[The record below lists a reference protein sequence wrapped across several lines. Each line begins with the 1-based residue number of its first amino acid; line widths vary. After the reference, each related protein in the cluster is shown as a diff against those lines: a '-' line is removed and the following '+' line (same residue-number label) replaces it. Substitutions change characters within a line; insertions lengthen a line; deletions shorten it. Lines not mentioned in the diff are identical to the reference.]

1 MNSVLQSALAR
12 PPRLGAATLVGLL
25 VLASFASLLAGLPPG
40 SRLVMGSLGLGS
52 GVTAVALMGAAA
64 VLAARWPWVESLFG
78 GLDRVYEAHKWLGVW
93 ALVFASVHLVLQ
105 SGHEGWEVA
114 PILQLPR
121 PATRMVRQLS
131 FVAVM
136 VIVLLALNRSIPYR
150 VWRWWHK
157 LSGPLFLIV
166 VLHWLSFRSPIA
178 LASPAGAWLATVSA
192 LAVVAAAYKLL
203 LYPALAR
210 HAEYRLESVSSNET
224 AVYLQFVPTGKAI
237 PFVAGQ
243 FAFVAFKHDGLRE
256 PHPYTIASAAG
267 ADGRIAFMVRA
278 LGDYT
283 ARMVKQVQPGLLA
296 DVYAPFG
303 RFRRK
308 PDGRTEI
315 WIAGG
320 VGITPFLAWLQDP
333 VQAPSAPVTLFD
345 FTTPGREL
353 PDAIDLPALAQARGV
368 ELMEVTT
375 GPATPAFRERF
386 AAIVAQAGKEGVQV
400 NVCGPKGLLDAVR
413 SLMRQHGVDERNLR
427 HELFAFR

>member
-1 MNSVLQSALAR
+1 MESDGQSAR
-12 PPRLGAATLVGLL
+12 VHPFRVGASTLVPLL
-25 VLASFASLLAGLPPG
+25 VLASFGALLAGLPAG
-40 SRLVMGSLGLGS
+40 HRWVMGSLGLGAGIS
-52 GVTAVALMGAAA
+52 AVALMGAAA

-78 GLDRVYEAHKWLGVW
+78 GLDRVYEVHKWLGVW

-105 SGHEGWEVA
+105 SGHDGWDVA

-121 PATRMVRQLS
+121 PATRMLRQLS
-131 FVAVM
+131 FVVVM
-136 VIVLLALNRSIPYR
+136 VIVLLALNRNIPYR

-178 LASPAGAWLATVSA
+178 LGSPAGMWLASLSA
-192 LAVVAAAYKLL
+192 LAVLAAAYKLL
-203 LYPALAR
+203 LYPALSR
-210 HAEYRLESVSSNET
+210 HAEYRLESVSSNDT
-224 AVYLQFVPTGKAI
+224 AVYLQFVPVGKAI

-243 FAFVAFKHDGLRE
+243 FAFVAFKREGLRE

-267 ADGRIAFMVRA
+267 ADGRIAFMVRS

-283 ARMVKQVQPGLLA
+283 SRLVRQVQPGFLA

-303 RFRRK
+303 RFRRQ
-308 PDGRTEI
+308 PDGRSEI

-320 VGITPFLAWLQDP
+320 VGITPFLAWLQDDAPARSVP
-333 VQAPSAPVTLFD
+333 VALFN
-345 FTTPGREL
+345 FSTPGREL
-353 PDAIDLPALAQARGV
+353 PGAIDLPALAASRGV
-368 ELMEVTT
+368 DLMEVTT
-375 GPATPAFRERF
+375 GPSTPAFRERF
-386 AAIVAQAGKEGVQV
+386 AAIVAQAGPGGVQV

-413 SLMRQHGVDERNLR
+413 AQMREHGVDERNLR